1 MSGRPD
7 RTRSNAQL
15 NQKGEVN
22 WKLWAL
28 GTGFL
33 LFLIVVLQNN
43 QTVKVKLLFVST
55 EAPADP
61 VAGRIGS
68 DRCGDRLSGT
78 DHEAP
83 PGDLPQGNEEARE
96 GLS

>member
-28 GTGFL
+28 GIGFL

-55 EAPADP
+55 EAPLILLLA
-61 VAGRIGS
+61 ASALIGAAI
-68 DRCGDRLSGT
+68 GYL
-78 DHEAP
+78 AP
-83 PGDLPQGNEEARE
+83 ILRRHRVTSRKEMKKLEKD
-96 GLS
+96 

>member
-28 GTGFL
+28 GIGFL

-55 EAPADP
+55 EAPLILLLA
-61 VAGRIGS
+61 ASALIGAVI
-68 DRCGDRLSGT
+68 GYL
-78 DHEAP
+78 AP
-83 PGDLPQGNEEARE
+83 IMRRHRVTSRKEMKKLEKD
-96 GLS
+96 

>member
-28 GTGFL
+28 GIGFL

-55 EAPADP
+55 EAPLILLLA
-61 VAGRIGS
+61 ASALIGAVIGYLAPILRRHRVTS
-68 DRCGDRLSGT
+68 RKEMKRLEK
-78 DHEAP
+78 D
-83 PGDLPQGNEEARE
+83 
-96 GLS
+96 

>member
-28 GTGFL
+28 GIGFL
-33 LFLIVVLQNN
+33 LFLIVV
-43 QTVKVKLLFVST
+43 VVAFVWLL
-55 EAPADP
+55 
-61 VAGRIGS
+61 VAAS
-68 DRCGDRLSGT
+68 
-78 DHEAP
+78 A
-83 PGDLPQGNEEARE
+83 
-96 GLS
+96 GLL

>member
-28 GTGFL
+28 GVGFL

-55 EAPADP
+55 EAPLILLLA
-61 VAGRIGS
+61 ASALIGAVI
-68 DRCGDRLSGT
+68 GYL
-78 DHEAP
+78 AP
-83 PGDLPQGNEEARE
+83 ILRRHRVTSRKEMKKLEKD
-96 GLS
+96 

>member
-28 GTGFL
+28 GIGFL

-55 EAPADP
+55 EAPLILLLA
-61 VAGRIGS
+61 ASALIGAVI
-68 DRCGDRLSGT
+68 GYL
-78 DHEAP
+78 AP
-83 PGDLPQGNEEARE
+83 ILRRHRVTSRKEMKKLEKD
-96 GLS
+96 

>member
-28 GTGFL
+28 GIGFL

-55 EAPADP
+55 EAPLILLLA
-61 VAGRIGS
+61 ASALIGAAI
-68 DRCGDRLSGT
+68 GYL
-78 DHEAP
+78 AP
-83 PGDLPQGNEEARE
+83 IMRRHRVTSRKEMKKLEKD
-96 GLS
+96 

>member
-28 GTGFL
+28 GIGFL

-55 EAPADP
+55 EAPLILLLA
-61 VAGRIGS
+61 ASALIGAVI
-68 DRCGDRLSGT
+68 GYL
-78 DHEAP
+78 AP
-83 PGDLPQGNEEARE
+83 IMRRHRVSSRKELKKLEKD
-96 GLS
+96 

>member
-7 RTRSNAQL
+7 RTRSNARL
-15 NQKGEVN
+15 GRKGEVN

-28 GTGFL
+28 GIGFL

-55 EAPADP
+55 EAPLILLLA
-61 VAGRIGS
+61 ASALIGAVI
-68 DRCGDRLSGT
+68 GYL
-78 DHEAP
+78 AP
-83 PGDLPQGNEEARE
+83 ILRRHRVTSRKEMKKLEKD
-96 GLS
+96 

>member
-1 MSGRPD
+1 M
-7 RTRSNAQL
+7 

-28 GTGFL
+28 GIGFL

-55 EAPADP
+55 EAPLILLLA
-61 VAGRIGS
+61 ASALIGAVI
-68 DRCGDRLSGT
+68 GYL
-78 DHEAP
+78 AP
-83 PGDLPQGNEEARE
+83 ILRRHRVTSRKEMKKLEKV
-96 GLS
+96 

>member
-28 GTGFL
+28 GIGFL

-55 EAPADP
+55 EAPLILLLA
-61 VAGRIGS
+61 ASALIGAAI
-68 DRCGDRLSGT
+68 GYL
-78 DHEAP
+78 AP
-83 PGDLPQGNEEARE
+83 ILRRHRVSSRKEMKKLEKD
-96 GLS
+96 

>member
-28 GTGFL
+28 GVGFL

-55 EAPADP
+55 EAPLILLLA
-61 VAGRIGS
+61 ASALIGAVI
-68 DRCGDRLSGT
+68 GYL
-78 DHEAP
+78 AP
-83 PGDLPQGNEEARE
+83 IMRRHRVTSRKEMKKLEKD
-96 GLS
+96 

>member
-28 GTGFL
+28 GIGFL

-43 QTVKVKLLFVST
+43 PTVKVKLLFVST
-55 EAPADP
+55 EAPLILLLA
-61 VAGRIGS
+61 ASALIGAVI
-68 DRCGDRLSGT
+68 GYL
-78 DHEAP
+78 AP
-83 PGDLPQGNEEARE
+83 ILRRHRVT
-96 GLS
+96 SRK